1 MDPAAHRSLNQK
13 IRQFFDDLA
22 PQWDAMVGP
31 GHGRNIT
38 ALLAPLALGTAQ
50 SVLDMGAGSGVLW
63 PMLGERLTSSARYT
77 AVDLSPA
84 MLRKARENHGDDAR
98 RAVLVADGQEL
109 PFTVGAFDWVLCN
122 SCFPHFND
130 QTLAMREMGR
140 VLESGGTLVICHGE
154 SRKGINE
161 LHRRAGGVVGGHEL
175 PEDEVMIALAKT
187 AGLTPKL
194 LLDGAKGYLFLAEK
208 G

>member
-1 MDPAAHRSLNQK
+1 MDPAAHRSLNK
-13 IRQFFDDLA
+13 NIRQFFDGLA
-22 PQWDAMVGP
+22 PRWDAMVGP
-31 GHGRNIT
+31 GHGERLA
-38 ALLAPLALGTAQ
+38 ALLGPLALGAAQ
-50 SVLDMGAGSGVLW
+50 SVLDVGAGSGVLW

-77 AVDLSPA
+77 AVDLSPV
-84 MLRKARENHGDDAR
+84 MLLAARDNHGDDAR

-109 PFTVGAFDWVLCN
+109 PFAGGAFDWVLCN

-130 QTLAMREMGR
+130 QPRAMNEMGR
-140 VLESGGTLVICHGE
+140 VLGHGGTLVICHSECRGA
-154 SRKGINE
+154 INE

-175 PEDEVMIALAKT
+175 PGDEDMIALAKA
-187 AGLTPKL
+187 AGLAPKL